1 MMDNQFNCPNCG
13 KPLIFDE
20 NFNGYVCLDCNEYFM
35 PEDLYTEEADESIVN
50 DYSDS
55 YVEVQCKLCGK
66 TTIVDKD
73 YSFGVCPFCFNNLID
88 YNHKITRFKPELII
102 QFSESKDSFVTHLVE
117 TLKKGNC
124 PPELIGGIN
133 LDSLK
138 GVYLPFYRY
147 TVTNSY
153 RCFLET
159 AEMDSSKYGSD
170 GFYYQEIAYKEN
182 LNVLCDAN
190 GIVPN
195 RVIDDF
201 ADYDFKSPKMF
212 FPKMLGQ
219 GYYTVSNYD
228 SHDKVWKNLNE
239 VVKQYTENNMKKYVG
254 KMEVL
259 KKQLLMYDIKNIVRQ
274 FILLP
279 VWIVETYYNNEIHYI
294 YINGQTGRVASDI
307 EFKQVYKK
315 TWFGKEKVEKYQ
327 VRFIDEMKVKYKR
340 FNNGI
345 DYHNEVRKYG
355 NNTALKDQKIGA
367 MRTR

>member
-1 MMDNQFNCPNCG
+1 MEDQFICPNCG

-20 NFNGYVCLDCNEYFM
+20 NFNGYLCIDCNEYFAAEDFAK
-35 PEDLYTEEADESIVN
+35 PENEESIVN
-50 DYSDS
+50 DYMGS

-73 YSFGVCPFCFNNLID
+73 YSYGVCPFCFNNLID
-88 YNHKITRFKPELII
+88 YNEKIVRFKPELII
-102 QFSESKDSFVTHLVE
+102 QFKESKDSFATHVVD
-117 TLKKGNC
+117 TMKKGGC
-124 PPELIGGIN
+124 PPALIGGAS

-147 TVTNSY
+147 TVSNSY

-159 AEMDSSKYGSD
+159 AEMDNSKYGSD
-170 GFYYQEIAYKEN
+170 GFYYQEIAYTEN

-190 GIVPN
+190 EIVPN
-195 RVIDDF
+195 RVIDDI
-201 ADYDFKSPKMF
+201 ANYDFKKSTKMF
-212 FPKMLGQ
+212 FPKMLGK
-219 GYYTVSNYD
+219 GYYTLSTYE
-228 SHDKVWKNLNE
+228 SHDKVWKNLNS
-239 VVKQYTENNMKKYVG
+239 VVTSYTENNMKKYVG
-254 KMEVL
+254 KMEIV
-259 KKQLLMYDIKNIVRQ
+259 KKQFLNCDIKNIVRQ

-279 VWIVETYYNNEIHYI
+279 VWILETFYNNETHYI

-307 EFKQVYKK
+307 DFKQPYKK
-315 TWFGKEKVEKYQ
+315 TLFGKEKVEKYQ
-327 VRFIDEMKVKYKR
+327 ITFIDEMKDKYKR

-355 NNTALKDQKIGA
+355 NNTATKDQRIGA